1 MGLPANTEHVLEM
14 PGNELHRR
22 AAAGLAGEIRSSA
35 ELSGCGT
42 RAGLPP
48 RPENHQSKRQ
58 ISHKPLERRYTFLGQ
73 TPMPV
78 ACFRRALGHRH
89 DYR

>member
-48 RPENHQSKRQ
+48 RPENHQSKRPKFP
-58 ISHKPLERRYTFLGQ
+58 INHWKGATLSWGRRLC
-73 TPMPV
+73 PWPV
-78 ACFRRALGHRH
+78 FAVP
-89 DYR
+89 